1 MLKEQILDLLEKDR
15 EFRYAV
21 AGLIGMQE
29 ILQRLDRH
37 EETMQKML
45 ERLDRHEETMQK
57 MLERLDRHEETIQKI
72 LERLER
78 HEETMQKMLE
88 RLDRHEETLQKML
101 ERLDRHE
108 ETMQKMLER
117 LDRHEEAIKGLWEN
131 QNRLWEEVKA
141 LRENQEKLWQSQEE
155 LRREMNLG
163 FKRFEDRLTALGAR
177 WGIFSEESFRN
188 AVKEIAEKEFGA
200 RVERWTR
207 DDERGF
213 VFGKP
218 AVVDIDLVIRDGRV
232 ILIEIKSSISIAD
245 VAIFARKAEFYE
257 SSEGIRASRLIMISP
272 FIEEKAREIAAK
284 FGIELISY

>member
-29 ILQRLDRH
+29 ILQRL
-37 EETMQKML
+37 
-45 ERLDRHEETMQK
+45 
-57 MLERLDRHEETIQKI
+57 
-72 LERLER
+72 ER

-88 RLDRHEETLQKML
+88 RLDRHEETLQKIL

-117 LDRHEEAIKGLWEN
+117 LDRHEEAIKG
-131 QNRLWEEVKA
+131 LWEEVKA

-272 FIEEKAREIAAK
+272 FIEEKAREIAPK